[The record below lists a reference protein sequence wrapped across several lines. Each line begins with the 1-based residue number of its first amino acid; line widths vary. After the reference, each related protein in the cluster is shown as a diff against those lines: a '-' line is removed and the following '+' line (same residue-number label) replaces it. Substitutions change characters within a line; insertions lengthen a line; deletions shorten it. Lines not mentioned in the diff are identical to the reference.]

1 METTG
6 DDGRRQAACR
16 SLSTPLGHT
25 PLWFAAQRGQTDSV
39 LKELQRLNDCAQETL
54 KDLEQQTLATDALAT
69 HGTHARAA
77 FENDGEI
84 VIDPLFCALQIAIRN
99 DHHATV
105 AAIVKWA
112 FSDAASTNI
121 RTKLESV
128 LHCAHQP
135 PTSLHS
141 GYDSRFYGKHPLGYA
156 AQYDAVQTCAIF
168 LDLRPHRAVRF
179 SALLTA
185 AQCKNLT
192 VANVLLDSLS
202 DQTLSGIER
211 DYVLKLA
218 LLPVRHETNKRRLG
232 MLTLQVVRRLL
243 AHSDATPSHKVLR
256 EAAQFGNVA
265 ICKLVLSAKASLTS
279 VDCDGWTALHHAVVM
294 GQCGFA
300 HVLLRHAHVHS
311 PDANLVNA
319 RTRKY
324 NYTALHCAALHCA
337 AAACWTGDATSNEF
351 FRPQEYH
358 YAALRSQDSNYATH
372 RRWLSACSKPNVQQK
387 IRMLQLLLRHKA
399 DVNARSDQGHTP
411 IELLVNSK
419 APTSV
424 VECVRAF
431 LTC

>member
-6 DDGRRQAACR
+6 DGRRHAACR
-16 SLSTPLGHT
+16 SLSPPLGHT

-54 KDLEQQTLATDALAT
+54 KDLEQQTLATDALADALAT

-128 LHCAHQP
+128 LHCAHQT

-141 GYDSRFYGKHPLGYA
+141 GYDSRFYGKHLLGYA

-319 RTRKY
+319 RTPKY
-324 NYTALHCAALHCA
+324 NYTALHCA

-358 YAALRSQDSNYATH
+358 YAALRSQT
-372 RRWLSACSKPNVQQK
+372 NVQQK

-411 IELLVNSK
+411 IELLVNNE